1 MFRFYNTQNEEKKRD
16 CVFLFVTI
24 KSKNKISISV
34 PSCWGHKKLHSLKAV
49 KVYILF
55 KNRFC
60 IEMKDLRQSH
70 KCDIIAKY
78 TLLSHVYYKQ
88 LFELQNLGNPLPQ
101 KTFKKDTA

>member
-1 MFRFYNTQNEEKKRD
+1 
-16 CVFLFVTI
+16 
-24 KSKNKISISV
+24 
-34 PSCWGHKKLHSLKAV
+34 
-49 KVYILF
+49 
-55 KNRFC
+55 
-60 IEMKDLRQSH
+60 MKDLRQSH